1 MLKHGCC
8 FSQLV
13 LWLGTCTYIYLH
25 VYTLCWTWMYF
36 LFEPSSLEFYTHCIL
51 LSARLGI
58 SRRGC
63 SDRLGRWRCRFHCR
77 YWECVS
83 PLSEHLPRVWKT
95 LLCPHLSVRRLLL
108 PLRVAPC
115 LLLVAID
122 FLELHLGSLG
132 CFVHWGTSDLFWP
145 PKDSVCYTEV
155 GSGRWLCEVL
165 LHCSGLLHCGYYC
178 LAACLSVLGKFAQSF
193 FLRLTV
199 NRFVD
204 IFCVSSKTVHSS
216 YF

>member
-1 MLKHGCC
+1 M
-8 FSQLV
+8 
-13 LWLGTCTYIYLH
+13 YIYLH
-25 VYTLCWTWMYF
+25 VYMLCWTWMYF
-36 LFEPSSLEFYTHCIL
+36 LFTPSSLEFYTHCIL

-63 SDRLGRWRCRFHCR
+63 SDRLGRWPS
-77 YWECVS
+77 CVS

-95 LLCPHLSVRRLLL
+95 LLCPHLSMRRLLL
-108 PLRVAPC
+108 PLRVWLWRHNCVAPC
-115 LLLVAID
+115 LLFGGHGLPRTASQVPGM
-122 FLELHLGSLG
+122 L
-132 CFVHWGTSDLFWP
+132 WP

-155 GSGRWLCEVL
+155 GSGSWLCEVF
-165 LHCSGLLHCGYYC
+165 LHCSGLLHWWLLLSCC
-178 LAACLSVLGKFAQSF
+178 LALCFGKICPEF